1 MADESSGMIAFLF
14 PGQGSQFAGFLH
26 TLGGATAHARF
37 AETIEEASDVLHI
50 DVLSLDHA
58 DALRSTVAVQISL
71 LVAGVA
77 TVRALQDEGIEPD
90 AAAGLSVGAY
100 GAAVACNALS
110 FSDAL
115 KLLHVRAHLMERAY
129 PQGYGMLAVSG
140 LSEPELEA
148 VIAKAPAQAA
158 YIANLNAP
166 RQIVLA
172 GADAD
177 LDHMR
182 ERALEA
188 GARKAERLAVSV
200 PSHCVLLDDAAR
212 ELTEAASKITF
223 HTPTIPYI
231 SNRGARPLRQADAIR
246 TDLATN
252 LRYPVRWHD
261 TTIVLGELGAQVFV
275 EMPPGRTL
283 TQLAEDALPNI
294 AKVAI
299 EQTSIPS
306 AAALIRARAAG

>member
-1 MADESSGMIAFLF
+1 MIAFLF

-26 TLGGATAHARF
+26 TLGGATPHARI

-50 DVLSLDHA
+50 DMLSLDRA
-58 DALRSTVAVQISL
+58 DALTSTVAVQLSL

-90 AAAGLSVGAY
+90 AVAGLSVGAY
-100 GAAVACNALS
+100 GAAVACNAVS

-115 KLLHVRAHLMERAY
+115 RLLQLRAQLMENAF
-129 PQGYGMLAVSG
+129 PHGYGMLAVSG
-140 LSEPELEA
+140 LRERELNT
-148 VIAKAPAQAA
+148 VIANAHAQAA

-166 RQIVLA
+166 RQIVVA

-177 LDHMR
+177 LDHVR
-182 ERALEA
+182 ECALKA

-223 HTPTIPYI
+223 HAPSVPYI

-261 TTIVLGELGAQVFV
+261 STIVLGELCAQVFV

-283 TQLAEDALPNI
+283 IQLAEDALPNV

-299 EQTSIPS
+299 EHISIPS
-306 AAALIRARAAG
+306 AAALIRARSGG

>member
-1 MADESSGMIAFLF
+1 MIAFLF

-26 TLGGATAHARF
+26 TLGGATPHARI

-50 DVLSLDHA
+50 DVLNLDHA
-58 DALRSTVAVQISL
+58 DALSSTVSVQISL

-77 TVRALQDEGIEPD
+77 TVRALHDEGIVPD
-90 AAAGLSVGAY
+90 VAAGLSVGAY
-100 GAAVACNALS
+100 GAAVACGAIS
-110 FSDAL
+110 FDDAL
-115 KLLHVRAHLMERAY
+115 KLLHLRAQLMQRAY
-129 PQGYGMLAVSG
+129 PQGYGMLAVAG
-140 LSEPELEA
+140 LSERELDA
-148 VIAKAPAQAA
+148 AIANAHTQAA

-166 RQIVLA
+166 RQIVVA

-177 LDHMR
+177 LDRVR
-182 ERALEA
+182 ERALKA

-212 ELTEAASKITF
+212 ELTEAASKNTF

>member
-1 MADESSGMIAFLF
+1 MES
-14 PGQGSQFAGFLH
+14 
-26 TLGGATAHARF
+26 
-37 AETIEEASDVLHI
+37 
-50 DVLSLDHA
+50 
-58 DALRSTVAVQISL
+58 
-71 LVAGVA
+71 
-77 TVRALQDEGIEPD
+77 
-90 AAAGLSVGAY
+90 
-100 GAAVACNALS
+100 
-110 FSDAL
+110 
-115 KLLHVRAHLMERAY
+115 AY

-140 LSEPELEA
+140 LSERELNA
-148 VIAKAPAQAA
+148 VIANAPTQAA

-166 RQIVLA
+166 RQIVVA

-177 LDHMR
+177 LDQVR

-212 ELTEAASKITF
+212 ELTEAASKIAF
-223 HTPTIPYI
+223 HAPTISYI

-261 TTIVLGELGAQVFV
+261 STIVLGELGAQVFV

-283 TQLAEDALPNI
+283 TQLAEDALPGI

-299 EQTSIPS
+299 EQTSIAS
-306 AAALIRARAAG
+306 AAMLIRARAAV

>member
-1 MADESSGMIAFLF
+1 MIAFLF

-26 TLGGATAHARF
+26 SLGGTAPHARI
-37 AETIEEASDVLHI
+37 AETIEEASDVLGMN
-50 DVLSLDHA
+50 VLELDLA
-58 DALRSTVAVQISL
+58 DALRSTVAVQIGL

-77 TVRALQDEGIEPD
+77 TARALRDEGIVPD
-90 AAAGLSVGAY
+90 AVAGLSVGAY
-100 GAAVACNALS
+100 GAAVACEAIA
-110 FSDAL
+110 FDDAL
-115 KLLHVRAHLMERAY
+115 KLLQLRAQLMERAY
-129 PQGYGMLAVSG
+129 PRGYGMLAVSG
-140 LSEPELEA
+140 LSEREVDA
-148 VIAKAPAQAA
+148 VIANAHTQAA
-158 YIANLNAP
+158 YIANLNAS
-166 RQIVLA
+166 RQIVVA

-177 LDHMR
+177 LDRVR
-182 ERALEA
+182 ELALEA

-223 HTPTIPYI
+223 RAPTIPII
-231 SNRGARPLRQADAIR
+231 SNRGARPLRQADAVR
-246 TDLATN
+246 QDLATN

-261 TTIVLGELGAQVFV
+261 STVVLSELGAQVFV

-283 TQLAEDALPNI
+283 TQLAEDALPGI

-299 EQTSIPS
+299 EQTSITS

>member
-1 MADESSGMIAFLF
+1 MIAFLF
-14 PGQGSQFAGFLH
+14 PGQGSQFPGFLN
-26 TLGGATAHARF
+26 TLGGATPHARF

-58 DALRSTVAVQISL
+58 DALSSTVAVQLSL

-77 TVRALQDEGIEPD
+77 TVRALQDEGIVPD
-90 AAAGLSVGAY
+90 AVAGLSVGAY

-110 FSDAL
+110 FDDAL
-115 KLLHVRAHLMERAY
+115 RLLHLRAQLMERAY
-129 PQGYGMLAVSG
+129 PSGYGMLAVSG
-140 LSEPELEA
+140 LSERELGA
-148 VIAKAPAQAA
+148 VIANAHTQAA

-166 RQIVLA
+166 RQIVVA
-172 GADAD
+172 GADTD
-177 LDHMR
+177 LDQVR

-223 HTPTIPYI
+223 RAPTIPYI
-231 SNRGARPLRQADAIR
+231 NNRGARPLRQADAIR

-261 TTIVLGELGAQVFV
+261 STVVLGELGAQVFV
-275 EMPPGRTL
+275 EMSPGRTL
-283 TQLAEDALPNI
+283 TQLAEDALPGI
-294 AKVAI
+294 GKVAI
-299 EQTSIPS
+299 EQMSITS
-306 AAALIRARAAG
+306 AAALIRVRTAG

>member
-1 MADESSGMIAFLF
+1 MIAFLF

-26 TLGGATAHARF
+26 TLGGATPHARF

-58 DALRSTVAVQISL
+58 DALHSTVAVQIGL
-71 LVAGVA
+71 FVAGVA
-77 TVRALQDEGIEPD
+77 AVRALHDERIEPD
-90 AAAGLSVGAY
+90 AVAGLSVGAY
-100 GAAVACNALS
+100 GAAVACNAVS
-110 FSDAL
+110 FDDAL
-115 KLLHVRAHLMERAY
+115 RLLHLRAQLMETAF
-129 PQGYGMLAVSG
+129 PHGYGMLAVSG
-140 LSEPELEA
+140 LSERELDA
-148 VIAKAPAQAA
+148 VIASAPTQAA
-158 YIANLNAP
+158 FIANLNAP
-166 RQIVLA
+166 RQIVVA

-177 LDHMR
+177 LDYVR
-182 ERALEA
+182 ERALGA

-212 ELTEAASKITF
+212 ELTDAASKIAF
-223 HTPTIPYI
+223 HAPSVPYI

-261 TTIVLGELGAQVFV
+261 STTVLGELGAQVLV

-283 TQLAEDALPNI
+283 TQLAEDALPGV